1 MTPGEFNHTALNPSQ
16 AVVVEACAGSGK
28 TWLLV
33 SRMLRL
39 LLDGVPAS
47 EILAITFT
55 RKAAREMRAR
65 LDDWLRFMAIAE
77 DDAVRAFLAERAV
90 PPDEIEALLPRARG
104 LFEAVLSAQPG
115 ITISTFH
122 AWFLTVIERAPLEA
136 GLAGFT
142 LAEQTHALE
151 AEAWDALA
159 DDLARAP
166 TESLAGAMQ
175 NLLADIGLHNTRAL
189 LSAFLARRGEWWAFT
204 ESQPDRVA
212 YAIAQLEMI
221 MPVAPDA
228 DVASELLG
236 DASWITLL
244 WEYLKLLALHTATS
258 IKMAQTCELVLS
270 ASADANA
277 CFDKLCSTLLTQQG
291 EIRKTVSHSAAQA
304 KKMGE
309 PVLSRLVELHQIIGT
324 RLLAA
329 QAARQA
335 QQVFRFNCQALQVS
349 DALLEHYQALKRT
362 RRVLD
367 FADVEWQVAQLLSD
381 SDQAEYLQYKLD
393 ARYRHILLDEFQD
406 TNPLQ
411 WRVLQSWFAAAEQA
425 DRMPTVFL
433 VGDPKQSIYRFRG
446 AEAQLFDL
454 AGKYLTG
461 RGAAY
466 LTQHTTRRS
475 APPVVQTVNQTF
487 AAVANEY
494 SLFQP
499 HAAHDTQRNGRV
511 EVLPLAQPPEQISV
525 DHGYRNPLTT
535 PYTDADTQMRELE
548 AQQLAQRLNQIVGY
562 WLIDD
567 EKTGARPAE
576 YRDVMILVRSRTH
589 LPVYERALKAARIPF
604 STTRRGGLLDALEVG
619 DLLSLLAFL
628 VTPNAD
634 LHLARALRSPLF
646 DCTDIDLLALTGTE
660 GDTWWQRLHVLTS
673 TGNPG
678 PALQRAAELLADWH
692 TQAGRLPVHDLL
704 DNIYFTGEVQA
715 RYAAAAPAALIP
727 GIHANLDAFI
737 ELALSIDGGRYPSL
751 PRFLHELDLLLQP
764 GNDASPD
771 EGKTAQLDNAVTLH
785 TIHGAKGLEA
795 PIVWLLDAGARKARG
810 DAYTVLTDWP
820 PGAARP
826 AHFSV
831 YGDKTLRAAFQNEFF
846 DAEARHAQRENFNLL
861 YVAMTRARQALIVSG
876 AASKSQNENWHGQI
890 LNALRTDTDADS
902 AIFGADLDA
911 SLPVSTPAVSPP
923 TVSITLPVGINQ
935 PHPTGRRVATVS
947 TDEISYGIVL
957 HAILERVAPPA
968 IAPLPAAL
976 KTELGNPAEFDR
988 AWQHAQR
995 LLDTPL
1001 LARFFDPA
1009 QYRFA
1014 HNELAYL
1021 NADGE
1026 LRRIDRLVGLADA
1039 IWVLDYKSGHDAS
1052 DAQLATRH
1060 RAQLA
1065 DYRRAICH
1073 LHPDQTI
1080 RCAVI
1085 TADGRMIEIE

>member
-1 MTPGEFNHTALNPSQ
+1 MTPGEFNHTALNPGQS
-16 AVVVEACAGSGK
+16 VVVEACAGSGK

-39 LLDGVPAS
+39 LLDNVPAS

-65 LDDWLRFMAIAE
+65 LDDWLRFMATAE
-77 DDAVRAFLAERAV
+77 DAAVRSFLAERAV
-90 PPDEIEALLPRARG
+90 PPEAIEAMLPRARG
-104 LFEAVLSAQPG
+104 LFEAVLGAQPG

-151 AEAWDALA
+151 SEAWDALA
-159 DDLARAP
+159 DDLSQAP
-166 TESLAGAMQ
+166 TAPLAVAMQ
-175 NLLADIGLHNTRAL
+175 NLLADIGLHNTRTL

-204 ESQPDRVA
+204 ENQPDRAA
-212 YAIAQLEMI
+212 YAIAQLEAA
-221 MPVAPDA
+221 MPVASDF
-228 DVASELLG
+228 DVGSELMG
-236 DASWITLL
+236 ETAWTALL
-244 WEYLKLLALHTATS
+244 WEYLKLLALHTPTS
-258 IKMAQTCELVLS
+258 VNMAQTCELALS
-270 ASADANA
+270 NSTDANA
-277 CFDKLCSTLLTQQG
+277 CFDKLCGALLTQQG
-291 EIRKTVSHSAAQA
+291 EIRKTVAHSTAQS
-304 KKMGE
+304 KRMGE
-309 PVLSRLVELHQIIGT
+309 PILSRLVELHQIIGT
-324 RLLAA
+324 RLIAA
-329 QAARQA
+329 QSARQA
-335 QQVFRFNCQALQVS
+335 QLVFRFNRQALQLG
-349 DALLEHYQALKRT
+349 DALLERYQALKQT

-367 FADVEWQVAQLLSD
+367 FADVEWQVARLLSD

-411 WRVLQSWFAAAEQA
+411 WRVLQSWFAAAEQV

-446 AEAQLFDL
+446 AEAQLFNL
-454 AGKYLTG
+454 AGEYLAG

-475 APPVVQTVNQTF
+475 ALPVVQTVNQTF

-499 HAAHDTQRNGRV
+499 HAAHDTQRSGRV
-511 EVLPLAQPPEQISV
+511 EVLPLAQPPEQTIV
-525 DHGYRNPLTT
+525 EHGYRNPLTT
-535 PYTDADTQMRELE
+535 PYTDADTQIRELE
-548 AQQLAQRLNQIVGY
+548 AQQLAQRLNQIVGH

-589 LPVYERALKAARIPF
+589 LPVYERALKAMRIPF
-604 STTRRGGLLDALEVG
+604 STTRRGGLLGALEIG

-634 LHLARALRSPLF
+634 LHLARVLRSPLF
-646 DCTDIDLLALTGTE
+646 DCTDTDLLTLAGTE
-660 GDTWWQRLHVLTS
+660 GDTWWQRLHTLIHM
-673 TGNPG
+673 GNPS
-678 PALQRAAELLADWH
+678 PALQRSATLLAAWH
-692 TQAGRLPVHDLL
+692 TQAGHLPVHDLL
-704 DNIYFTGEVQA
+704 DNIYFTGEVHA
-715 RYAAAAPAALIP
+715 RYGAAAPAALIP

-810 DAYTVLTDWP
+810 DAYAVLTDWP
-820 PGAARP
+820 PGAVRP

-831 YGDKTLRAAFQNEFF
+831 YGDKTLRAAFQTGFF
-846 DAEARHAQRENFNLL
+846 EAETRHAQRENFNLL

-876 AASKSQNENWHGQI
+876 AASKSQNENWHAQI
-890 LNALRTDTDADS
+890 LSALRTDADADS
-902 AIFGADLDA
+902 AIFGADLDVPVAA
-911 SLPVSTPAVSPP
+911 SRSAIQPP
-923 TVSITLPVGINQ
+923 TAAVAIPAGFNQ
-935 PHPTGRRVATVS
+935 PHSTGHRITTIDS
-947 TDEISYGIVL
+947 DEISYGIVL
-957 HAILERVAPPA
+957 HAILERIVPPAVAPA
-968 IAPLPAAL
+968 LIAL

-988 AWQHAQR
+988 AWQHAQC
-995 LLDTPL
+995 LLGTPHL
-1001 LARFFDPA
+1001 TRFFDPA

-1014 HNELAYL
+1014 RNELPYL
-1021 NADGE
+1021 NANGE

-1039 IWVLDYKSGHDAS
+1039 IWILDYKSGTDAS
-1052 DAQLATRH
+1052 DAQLISRH
-1060 RAQLA
+1060 RAQLE
-1065 DYRRAICH
+1065 DYRRAIRH
-1073 LHPDQTI
+1073 LHPDHTV

-1085 TADGRMIEIE
+1085 AADGRMIEIE

>member
-1 MTPGEFNHTALNPSQ
+1 MTPAEFNRAALDPGQ

-33 SRMLRL
+33 SRMVRL

-65 LDDWLRFMAIAE
+65 LDDWLRFMATAE
-77 DDAVRAFLAERAV
+77 DDSVRAFLAERAV
-90 PPDEIEALLPRARG
+90 PPEAIEALLPRARG

-142 LAEQTHALE
+142 LAEQTHELE
-151 AEAWDALA
+151 AEAWEALA

-166 TESLAGAMQ
+166 AAPLAVAMQ
-175 NLLADIGLHNTRAL
+175 SLLADIGLYNTRAL

-204 ESQPDRVA
+204 EEQPDRAA
-212 YAIAQLEMI
+212 YAVAQLEAAL
-221 MPVAPDA
+221 PVAPDA
-228 DVASELLG
+228 DVAGDLLG
-236 DASWITLL
+236 DTSWVALV
-244 WEYLKLLALHTATS
+244 WEYLSLLGKNTPTT
-258 IKMAQTCELVLS
+258 IKMAQAAEAALS
-270 ASADANA
+270 AVIPDNERFEA
-277 CFDKLCSTLLTQQG
+277 LCLAILTKSG
-291 EIRKTVSHSAAQA
+291 GIDGRIKTSKTQAERLGAAIEVR
-304 KKMGE
+304 M
-309 PVLSRLVELHQIIGT
+309 LELHQTIGT
-324 RLLAA
+324 RLMAA

-335 QQVFRFNCQALQVS
+335 QRVYQFNCRALQLG
-349 DALLEHYQALKRT
+349 DALLEQYQALKHA

-367 FADVEWQVAQLLSD
+367 FADVEWQVAQLLGD

-446 AEAQLFDL
+446 AEAQLFEL
-454 AGKYLTG
+454 AGNYLKA

-466 LTQHTTRRS
+466 LTQSTTRRS
-475 APPVVQTVNQTF
+475 APPVVTVVNRTF
-487 AAVANEY
+487 AAVEHEY
-494 SLFQP
+494 TLFKP
-499 HAAHDTQRNGRV
+499 HAAHDAQRSGRV
-511 EVLPLAQPPEQISV
+511 EVLPLAQPPEQV
-525 DHGYRNPLTT
+525 MVEHGYRNPLTT
-535 PYTDADTQMRELE
+535 PYSDTDTQMRELE
-548 AQQLAQRLNQIVGY
+548 AQQLAQRLNQIVGH

-567 EKTGARPAE
+567 EKTGPRHAE

-589 LPVYERALKAARIPF
+589 LPVYERALKAAHIPF
-604 STTRRGGLLDALEVG
+604 ATTRRGGLLEALEVG

-628 VTPNAD
+628 VTPDAD
-634 LHLARALRSPLF
+634 LHLARVLRSPLF
-646 DCTDIDLLALTGTE
+646 DCADSDLLALASAE
-660 GDTWWQRLHVLTS
+660 GNTWWQRLRALAGHAHAS
-673 TGNPG
+673 
-678 PALQRAAELLADWH
+678 PALQRAAPLLADWH
-692 TQAGRLPVHDLL
+692 SRAGRLPVHDLL
-704 DNIYFTGEVQA
+704 DTIYFTGEVQA
-715 RYAAAAPAALIP
+715 RYAAAAPTALIP
-727 GIHANLDAFI
+727 GIHANLDALL
-737 ELALSIDGGRYPSL
+737 ELALAIEGGRYPSL
-751 PRFLHELDLLLQP
+751 PRFLHEVDLLQQT

-795 PIVWLLDAGARKARG
+795 PIVWLLDAGARKTRA
-810 DAYTVLTDWP
+810 DAYTVLTDWT
-820 PGAARP
+820 PGAVQP
-826 AHFSV
+826 AHFSL
-831 YGDKTLRAAFQNEFF
+831 YGDKTLRASFQADFF
-846 DAEARHAQRENFNLL
+846 DAEARHARRENFNLL

-876 AASKSQNENWHGQI
+876 AASKSQNDNWHGQI
-890 LNALRTDTDADS
+890 LSALRTDADAES
-902 AIFGADLDA
+902 ASSGADLDA
-911 SLPVSTPAVSPP
+911 PAPASTPVAPP
-923 TVSITLPVGINQ
+923 SVTRAALPPGLNQ
-935 PHPTGRRVATVS
+935 PQPTGRRIAPVS
-947 TDEISYGIVL
+947 SSEISYGIVL
-957 HAILERVAPPA
+957 HAILERITPPA
-968 IAPLPAAL
+968 SAPVAADL
-976 KTELGNPAEFDR
+976 KTELGNPVEFDS

-1026 LRRIDRLVGLADA
+1026 ARRIDRVVGLADA
-1039 IWVLDYKSGHDAS
+1039 VWVLDYKSGNDAS
-1052 DAQLATRH
+1052 AAQLATRH
-1060 RAQLA
+1060 RAQLE
-1065 DYRRAICH
+1065 DYRSAIRH
-1073 LHPDQTI
+1073 LHPGQPV

-1085 TADGRMIEIE
+1085 AADGRLIEIE

>member
-1 MTPGEFNHTALNPSQ
+1 MTPGEFNRTALNPRQ

-33 SRMLRL
+33 SRMVRL
-39 LLDGVPAS
+39 LLDEVAPS

-65 LDDWLRFMAIAE
+65 LDDWLRFMATAE
-77 DDAVRAFLAERAV
+77 DDAVRAFLAERAL
-90 PPDEIEALLPRARG
+90 PPETIEALLPRARG
-104 LFEAVLSAQPG
+104 LFEAVLNAQPG

-136 GLAGFT
+136 GLAGFS

-151 AEAWDALA
+151 AAAWDALA

-166 TESLAGAMQ
+166 TAPLALAMQ
-175 NLLADIGLHNTRAL
+175 GLLADIGLYNTRAL

-204 ESQPDRVA
+204 EGQPDRAA
-212 YAIAQLEMI
+212 YAVAQLEAAL
-221 MPVAPDA
+221 PVAPDA
-228 DVASELLG
+228 DVAGALLG
-236 DASWITLL
+236 DAAWVALM
-244 WEYLKLLALHTATS
+244 WEYLKLLGQHTPTS
-258 IKMAQTCELVLS
+258 IKMAQTCELALS
-270 ASADANA
+270 ANASADD
-277 CFDKLCSTLLTQQG
+277 CFDTLCAAILTQHG
-291 EIRKTVSHSAAQA
+291 EIRKTLSYSVTHA

-309 PVLSRLVELHQIIGT
+309 CALLRLLELHQTVGA
-324 RLLAA
+324 RLMAA
-329 QAARQA
+329 QAARQT
-335 QQVFRFNCQALQVS
+335 QRVYQFNRQALRLG
-349 DALLEHYQALKRT
+349 DALLEHYQALKHA

-367 FADVEWQVAQLLSD
+367 FADVEWQVARLLSD

-411 WRVLQSWFAAAEQA
+411 WRVLQSWFDTAEQA
-425 DRMPTVFL
+425 GRMPTVFL

-454 AGKYLTG
+454 AGNYLTG

-475 APPVVQTVNQTF
+475 APPVVQAVNQTF
-487 AAVANEY
+487 AAVKNEY
-494 SLFQP
+494 ALFRP
-499 HAAHDTQRNGRV
+499 HAAHDAQRAGRV
-511 EVLPLAQPPEQISV
+511 EVLALAQAPEQAVIE
-525 DHGYRNPLTT
+525 HGYRNPLTT
-535 PYTDADTQMRELE
+535 PYSDADTGVRELE
-548 AQQLAQRLNQIVGY
+548 AQQLARRLNQIIGH

-567 EKTGARPAE
+567 ETTGARRAE

-604 STTRRGGLLDALEVG
+604 ATTRRGGLLDALEVG

-628 VTPNAD
+628 TTPDAD
-634 LHLARALRSPLF
+634 LHLARVLRAPLF
-646 DCTDIDLLALTGTE
+646 DCADTDLLMLAGAE
-660 GDTWWQRLHVLTS
+660 GDTWRQRLRTLVHNGHAS
-673 TGNPG
+673 
-678 PALQRAAELLADWH
+678 PALQRAATLLTDWH
-692 TQAGRLPVHDLL
+692 TRAGRLPVHDLL

-715 RYAAAAPAALIP
+715 RYAAAAPTALIP
-727 GIHANLDAFI
+727 GIHANLDALM
-737 ELALSIDGGRYPSL
+737 ELALTIEGGRYPSL
-751 PRFLHELDLLLQP
+751 PRFLHEIDLLQQT

-795 PIVWLLDAGARKARG
+795 PIVWLLDAGARKART

-831 YGDKTLRAAFQNEFF
+831 YGDKTLRASFQADFF

-876 AASKSQNENWHGQI
+876 ASSKSQNDNWHGQI
-890 LNALRTDTDADS
+890 LAALRTDADAAS
-902 AIFGADLDA
+902 VTFGADLDA
-911 SLPVSTPAVSPP
+911 PMPASTPVVPAPA
-923 TVSITLPVGINQ
+923 TLAALSAGLNQ
-935 PHPTGRRVATVS
+935 PQPTGRRIAPVGS
-947 TDEISYGIVL
+947 SEISYGIVL
-957 HAILERVAPPA
+957 HAILERITPPA
-968 IAPLPAAL
+968 RAPAAMAL
-976 KTELGNPAEFDR
+976 KTELGNPAEFDS

-995 LLDTPL
+995 LLGTPL
-1001 LARFFDPA
+1001 LARFFDPG
-1009 QYRFA
+1009 QYCFA
-1014 HNELAYL
+1014 HNELTYL
-1021 NADGE
+1021 DAHGE
-1026 LRRIDRLVGLADA
+1026 SRRIDRVVGLADA
-1039 IWVLDYKSGHDAS
+1039 VWVLDYKSGSDAS
-1052 DAQLATRH
+1052 AAQLATRH
-1060 RAQLA
+1060 RAQLE
-1065 DYRRAICH
+1065 DYRTAIRH
-1073 LHPDQTI
+1073 LHPGQPV

-1085 TADGRMIEIE
+1085 AADGRMIEIE

>member
-1 MTPGEFNHTALNPSQ
+1 MTPGEFNRTALNPGQ
-16 AVVVEACAGSGK
+16 AIVVEACAGSGK

-33 SRMLRL
+33 SRMVRL
-39 LLDGVPAS
+39 LLDEVAPS

-65 LDDWLRFMAIAE
+65 LDDWLRFMATAE
-77 DDAVRAFLAERAV
+77 DNVVRAFLAERAL
-90 PPDEIEALLPRARG
+90 PPDAIEALLPRARG
-104 LFEAVLSAQPG
+104 LFEAVLGAQPG

-151 AEAWDALA
+151 TEAWDALA

-166 TESLAGAMQ
+166 TAPLALAMQ
-175 NLLADIGLHNTRAL
+175 SLLADIGLYNTRAL
-189 LSAFLARRGEWWAFT
+189 LTAFLARRGEWWAFT
-204 ESQPDRVA
+204 EGQQDRAA
-212 YAIAQLEMI
+212 YAVTRLEAG

-228 DVASELLG
+228 DVAGALLG
-236 DASWITLL
+236 DAAWVALL
-244 WEYLKLLALHTATS
+244 WEYLKLLGLHTATS
-258 IKMAQTCELVLS
+258 VKMAQACELALS
-270 ASADANA
+270 ASADADD
-277 CFDKLCSTLLTQQG
+277 CFDALCAALLTQLG

-309 PVLSRLVELHQIIGT
+309 SVLLRLVELHQAIGT
-324 RLLAA
+324 RLIAA
-329 QAARQA
+329 QVARQA
-335 QQVFRFNCQALQVS
+335 QRVFQFNHQALQLG
-349 DALLEHYQALKRT
+349 DALLEQYQALKHA

-367 FADVEWQVAQLLSD
+367 FADVEWQAAQLLND

-411 WRVLQSWFAAAEQA
+411 WRVLQSWFGAAEQA
-425 DRMPTVFL
+425 ERMPTVFL

-454 AGKYLTG
+454 AGNYLKE

-475 APPVVQTVNQTF
+475 APPVVQAVNQTF
-487 AAVANEY
+487 AAVENEY
-494 SLFQP
+494 ALFKP
-499 HAAHDTQRNGRV
+499 HTAHDAQRAGRV
-511 EVLPLAQPPEQISV
+511 EVLPLAQPPEQVIV
-525 DHGYRNPLTT
+525 EHGYRNPLTT
-535 PYTDADTQMRELE
+535 PYSDADTRVRELE
-548 AQQLAQRLNQIVGY
+548 AQQLARRLNQIIGH

-567 EKTGARPAE
+567 EKTGARRAE

-589 LPVYERALKAARIPF
+589 LPVYERALKAAHIPF
-604 STTRRGGLLDALEVG
+604 ATTRRGGLLDALEVG

-628 VTPNAD
+628 VTPDAD
-634 LHLARALRSPLF
+634 LHLARVLRAPLF
-646 DCTDIDLLALTGTE
+646 DCADTDLLTLADADGNS
-660 GDTWWQRLHVLTS
+660 WWQRLRTLAHNGHAS
-673 TGNPG
+673 
-678 PALQRAAELLADWH
+678 PAVQRAATLLADWH
-692 TQAGRLPVHDLL
+692 SRAGRLPVHDLL
-704 DNIYFTGEVQA
+704 DTIYFTGEVQA
-715 RYAAAAPAALIP
+715 RYAAAAPTALIP
-727 GIHANLDAFI
+727 GIHANLDALL
-737 ELALSIDGGRYPSL
+737 ELALAIEGGRYPSL
-751 PRFLHELDLLLQP
+751 PRFLHEIGLLQQT

-795 PIVWLLDAGARKARG
+795 PIVWLLDAGARKARA

-826 AHFSV
+826 AHFSL
-831 YGDKTLRAAFQNEFF
+831 YGDKALRASFQAAYF

-876 AASKSQNENWHGQI
+876 ASSKSQNENWHGQI
-890 LNALRTDTDADS
+890 LIALRTDADAES
-902 AIFGADLDA
+902 ASFGADLDA
-911 SLPVSTPAVSPP
+911 QMPASASLMPLPATPSA
-923 TVSITLPVGINQ
+923 LPAGFNQ
-935 PHPTGRRVATVS
+935 PQPTGRRIAPVS
-947 TDEISYGIVL
+947 SSEISYGIVL
-957 HAILERVAPPA
+957 HAILERITPPA
-968 IAPLPAAL
+968 SAPAATAL
-976 KTELGNPAEFDR
+976 KTELGNPAEFDS

-995 LLDTPL
+995 LLGTPL

-1026 LRRIDRLVGLADA
+1026 SRRIDRVVGLADA
-1039 IWVLDYKSGHDAS
+1039 IWVLDYKSGNEAS
-1052 DAQLATRH
+1052 DAQLAARH
-1060 RAQLA
+1060 RAQLE
-1065 DYRRAICH
+1065 DYRTAIRH
-1073 LHPDQTI
+1073 LHPGQPV
-1080 RCAVI
+1080 RCAVVA
-1085 TADGRMIEIE
+1085 ADGRLIEIE